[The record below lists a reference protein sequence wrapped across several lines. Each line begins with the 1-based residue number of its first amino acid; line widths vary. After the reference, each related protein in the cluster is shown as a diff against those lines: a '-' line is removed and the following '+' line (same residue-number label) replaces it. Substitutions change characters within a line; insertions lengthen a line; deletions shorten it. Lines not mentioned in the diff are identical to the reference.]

1 MKKYDNFSKALKNLK
16 ECLKVEEPYSVV
28 EQTGIVGLFQICFE
42 QSWKLMKEVLEN
54 HGRFAVRTG
63 SPREII
69 KIAYQC
75 DMIKNQ
81 KAWLEILESR
91 NLLAHTSSDEQS
103 LNVIKSK
110 KSAYIS
116 VFEDL
121 QNELD
126 KRWLDI

>member
-91 NLLAHTSSDEQS
+91 NILAHTYSDEQS
-103 LNVIKSK
+103 LNVIKSI
-110 KSAYIS
+110 KSDYIS

-121 QNELD
+121 KNELD

>member
-91 NLLAHTSSDEQS
+91 NILAHTYSDEQS
-103 LNVIKSK
+103 LNVIKSI
-110 KSAYIS
+110 KSDYIS
-116 VFEDL
+116 VFEEL
-121 QNELD
+121 KNELD